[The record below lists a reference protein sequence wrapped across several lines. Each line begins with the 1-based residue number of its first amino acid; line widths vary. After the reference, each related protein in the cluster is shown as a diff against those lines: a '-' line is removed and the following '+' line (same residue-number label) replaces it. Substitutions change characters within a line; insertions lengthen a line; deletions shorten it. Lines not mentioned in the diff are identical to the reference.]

1 MDLSGRRVEEALA
14 ALTRTG
20 TPYAVDRVSGWEAA
34 LTVAARREHDVGLL
48 GPRVGDRDGLELA
61 RAVRA
66 AAPGLPVMLVTD
78 GALAWPELDALA
90 AGLHDLLIL
99 GEDVPEPAATRWLR
113 SAVDGANSARELERA
128 RVDLQRERDE
138 VETLARAVS
147 HDLRGPLQVI
157 SGYVELL
164 ALRFRSHADERTLQA
179 IDRVLRGV
187 GQVNDRIEALLALA
201 RVQGFDAP
209 TGPVDLGRAWDEA
222 VVALADELRAARIVA
237 SRDPLPIVPGRHPLY
252 ARLFR
257 ELLGVVVRTH
267 ADVPGTVHAT
277 AAPMPGGVRVTLV
290 DSGPGVDRR
299 LIRRLFEPFGD
310 ATDSTALA
318 ICRKIVERHH
328 GRVGYEPRDA
338 GGAFWVVFPS
348 R

>member
-1 MDLSGRRVEEALA
+1 MDVNGRRVEEAL
-14 ALTRTG
+14 TG
-20 TPYAVDRVSGWEAA
+20 LARSGTLYAVDRVRGWEAA
-34 LTVAARREHDVGLL
+34 LAVAARREHNVGLV
-48 GPRVGDRDGLELA
+48 GSRVGDRDGLDLA

-66 AAPGLPVMLVTD
+66 VVPDLPVLLVAD
-78 GALAWPELDALA
+78 GALAVPELDALA
-90 AGLHDLLIL
+90 AGVHDLLIL

-113 SAVDGANSARELERA
+113 AAVDGANSVRELERA
-128 RVDLQRERDE
+128 RADLQRERDE
-138 VETLARAVS
+138 VESLARAVS

-164 ALRFRSHADERTLQA
+164 AMRFRSQADERTLQA

-187 GQVNDRIEALLALA
+187 SQVNDRIEALVALA

-209 TGPVDLGRAWDEA
+209 VGPVDLNQAWDEA
-222 VVALADELRAARIVA
+222 VAALADELRAARIVA
-237 SRDPLPIVPGRHPLY
+237 TRDALPVVPGRLPLY

-257 ELLGVVVRTH
+257 ELLRVVVRTH
-267 ADVPGTVHAT
+267 GDLPGTVHAT
-277 AAPMPGGVRVTLV
+277 LGAVPGGVRVTLMNR
-290 DSGPGVDRR
+290 GPGVDRR
-299 LIRRLFEPFGD
+299 LLRRLFEPFGD

-318 ICRKIVERHH
+318 ICRKIVECHR
-328 GRVGYEPRDA
+328 GRIGYEPRDA